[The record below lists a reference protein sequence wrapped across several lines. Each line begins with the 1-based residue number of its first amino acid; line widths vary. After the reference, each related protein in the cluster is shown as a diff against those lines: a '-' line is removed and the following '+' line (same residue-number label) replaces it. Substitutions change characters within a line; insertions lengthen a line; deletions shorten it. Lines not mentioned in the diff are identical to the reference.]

1 MWSGGVGSGSILE
14 KIVGDGRCDWSGGIL
29 QEGMICGFGCGWNS
43 WVYECESES
52 LVVMF
57 LHFCRRERERGT
69 VCVKENIKREKK
81 KRQTFGWEEI
91 KKKHKKKERKEKL
104 VLGWLT
110 WQVEDMH

>member
-14 KIVGDGRCDWSGGIL
+14 KIVGDGRCDWSGDIL

-57 LHFCRRERERGT
+57 LHFWEREREREREREE
-69 VCVKENIKREKK
+69 VCVRVEENFKREKK
-81 KRQTFGWEEI
+81 KRQTFG
-91 KKKHKKKERKEKL
+91 
-104 VLGWLT
+104 
-110 WQVEDMH
+110 